1 MRATA
6 CRKAM
11 HCRLETPVGTLWIEE
26 ADGAVSCVTSRPLSG
41 PEGNAPVLEQA
52 KKELTEFFAGTRKT
66 FSVTLNPRGTDFQR
80 AVWAALREIPY
91 GETRSYGEIA
101 AAIGRPKAA
110 RAVGGANNKNPILIL
125 TPCHRVIGAGGALVG
140 FGAGLPMKEA
150 LLALEQKYK

>member
-1 MRATA
+1 
-6 CRKAM
+6 M

-52 KKELTEFFAGTRKT
+52 KKELTEYFAGTRKT
-66 FSVTLNPRGTDFQR
+66 FSVPLNPRGTDFQR

-110 RAVGGANNKNPILIL
+110 RAVGGANNKKPDFDSHPL
-125 TPCHRVIGAGGALVG
+125 PPRDRHRRRARRLRRRAADEGGPAR
-140 FGAGLPMKEA
+140 AR
-150 LLALEQKYK
+150 Y

>member
-52 KKELTEFFAGTRKT
+52 KKELTEYFAGTRKT
-66 FSVTLNPRGTDFQR
+66 FSVPLNPRGTDFQR

-101 AAIGRPKAA
+101 AAISP
-110 RAVGGANNKNPILIL
+110 
-125 TPCHRVIGAGGALVG
+125 
-140 FGAGLPMKEA
+140 
-150 LLALEQKYK
+150 

>member
-1 MRATA
+1 
-6 CRKAM
+6 M

-52 KKELTEFFAGTRKT
+52 KKELTEYFAGTRKT
-66 FSVTLNPRGTDFQR
+66 FSVPLNPRGTDFQR

-110 RAVGGANNKNPILIL
+110 RAVGDVYKRQITSSSPSRE
-125 TPCHRVIGAGGALVG
+125 TTTHRG
-140 FGAGLPMKEA
+140 EA
-150 LLALEQKYK
+150 WRRC